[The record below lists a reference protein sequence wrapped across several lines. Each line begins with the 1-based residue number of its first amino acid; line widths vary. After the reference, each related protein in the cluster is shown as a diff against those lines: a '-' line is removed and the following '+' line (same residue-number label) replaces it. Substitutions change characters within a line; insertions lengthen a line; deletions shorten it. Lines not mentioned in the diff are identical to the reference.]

1 MSASKPELDW
11 APLLPPTVV
20 RPQVALAAP
29 SKFFHRH
36 SHTTTNAQPSASLN
50 VCVDG
55 RETSYFEWLG
65 AGIYSENQ
73 RTAEMPG
80 VQLLHEL
87 HYGFG
92 ERFFYLRAD
101 AFPGSLSLL
110 RDLEFRI
117 SLHGTGELRLQV
129 AIEHG
134 VLAGCLFNTA
144 DVCILGT
151 HELVQVA
158 FDRILEVAIGR
169 RLFSNLEAD
178 SLSLSISLWR
188 DEVQLERLPHDT
200 AVDIKLGEEAFA
212 WPAEPSRHAHG

>member
-1 MSASKPELDW
+1 M
-11 APLLPPTVV
+11 
-20 RPQVALAAP
+20 
-29 SKFFHRH
+29 
-36 SHTTTNAQPSASLN
+36 
-50 VCVDG
+50 DG

-65 AGIYSENQ
+65 AGVYSADH
-73 RTAEMPG
+73 RTAEMPDAQ
-80 VQLLHEL
+80 VLHEL

-92 ERFFYLRAD
+92 ERFFYLRVD
-101 AFPGSLSLL
+101 AFAGSFSRL
-110 RDLEFRI
+110 RDFEFRI
-117 SLHGTGELRLQV
+117 TLHGDGELRLQV

-134 VLAGCLFNTA
+134 VLAGCLFNTE

-178 SLSLSISLWR
+178 SLSLAISLWR

-200 AVDIKLGEEAFA
+200 AVDIKLGEEGFV
-212 WPAEPSRHAHG
+212 WPAELSRHAHGGC